1 MSFIMIVIC
10 QVGLKQT
17 MAFVV
22 DEKQRTPSCCCT
34 TLRNNYCVGF
44 KTLLFKHDRVLCLFS
59 KSDPLLKYG
68 KGLRMGTDEDFYFIE
83 LS

>member
-22 DEKQRTPSCCCT
+22 DEKHE
-34 TLRNNYCVGF
+34 NAE
-44 KTLLFKHDRVLCLFS
+44 LLLHNIAQY
-59 KSDPLLKYG
+59 LLY
-68 KGLRMGTDEDFYFIE
+68 RF
-83 LS
+83 